1 MDALYDLAV
10 VGAGLTALGALRA
23 GVATGPTVVIE
34 YQDAPGGFL
43 APALPA
49 EGFEREW
56 ELVRGF
62 TPPAGVTILCGATA
76 VGLLPAAS
84 LREPHTLLVRRKH
97 GTEQVKA
104 RTVLIA
110 CGGLEATRE
119 SAQVP
124 GTRPAGVMTPAL
136 VHGLLNRGYLPGRRA
151 VVYGASRYATATA
164 RRLLEAGAEVTL
176 VPPAANEALGE
187 TAGDRL
193 EAGGTTETSTDQS
206 WFASPGPGS
215 AGAPPAP
222 AIPGRA
228 GRPSSQDST
237 LNSDTSRALDNR
249 HGYVLPAGP
258 TVEAPAELV
267 EIGGSPRLE
276 RVTLRHH
283 GSEVEILADTFVYA
297 AGMAANTHWLKGSGV
312 ETGAHGAVLVDSAY
326 RTNVPRVY
334 AAGTVVAPS
343 LDHVGS
349 IVMGKEVAGVLAG
362 VTP

>member
-1 MDALYDLAV
+1 MDAPYDLAV
-10 VGAGLTALGALRA
+10 VGAGLAALSALRA
-23 GVATGPTVVIE
+23 GVAAGPTVVIE

-49 EGFEREW
+49 AGFEQEW

-62 TPPAGVTILCGATA
+62 APPAGVTVLCGATA

-84 LREPHTLLVRRKH
+84 LGEPHALLVRRKQ

-104 RTVLIA
+104 RTILIA

-136 VHGLLNRGYLPGRRA
+136 AHGLLNRGYLPGRRA
-151 VVYGASRYATATA
+151 VVYGASRYAAATA
-164 RRLLEAGAEVTL
+164 RRLSEAGAEVTL
-176 VPPAANEALGE
+176 VPPMRSEELDGMRGDRLEVGGPRE

-193 EAGGTTETSTDQS
+193 EACVWTETSGDWRVDVS
-206 WFASPGPGS
+206 
-215 AGAPPAP
+215 
-222 AIPGRA
+222 
-228 GRPSSQDST
+228 
-237 LNSDTSRALDNR
+237 LD
-249 HGYVLPAGP
+249 GL
-258 TVEAPAELV
+258 TVEAPAELM

-276 RVTLRHH
+276 RVALRRHGGVVDVPVDTL
-283 GSEVEILADTFVYA
+283 VYA
-297 AGMAANTHWLKGSGV
+297 AGMAANAHWLKGSGV

-334 AAGTVVAPS
+334 ATGTVVAPS

-349 IVMGKEVAGVLAG
+349 IAMGKEVAGILAG
-362 VTP
+362 VMP